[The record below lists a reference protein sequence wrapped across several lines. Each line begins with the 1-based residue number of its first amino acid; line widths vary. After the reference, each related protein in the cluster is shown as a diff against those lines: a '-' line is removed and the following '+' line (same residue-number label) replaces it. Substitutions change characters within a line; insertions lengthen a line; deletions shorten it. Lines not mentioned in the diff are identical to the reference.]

1 MKSVGKNTGSYC
13 IEGAFTITIFTI
25 CMMVLLSL
33 FSIIKVEGE
42 VQDALNESAL
52 ELSQLSYSTGMEH
65 PISAPVL
72 VNKNFHKDNLSAWMN
87 EQGIRAFHPVLKTD
101 QDTLKLQVTYLVKV
115 NTYGLFQKILPICQ
129 TAELDAMLPE
139 NLRSLYGGFGNSGA
153 DSIWKKPPFQ
163 RGRYFIGN
171 LRSGQASQA
180 VKPGQGID
188 LYNPVTGAMTEQIS
202 LNLFDPYYSV
212 LSGDDKLPNSY
223 SPKKESIERELINYG
238 RDFTKDVRQLK
249 GSIEMKNGTHVP
261 AKTGPKHMIL
271 TVPLEAKEN
280 PQMEQILQQISGE
293 LKSKYGISVEVQYLE
308 EALV

>member
-1 MKSVGKNTGSYC
+1 MKSAGKNNGSYC

-33 FSIIKVEGE
+33 FSVIKVEGE

-52 ELSQLSYSTGMEH
+52 ELSQFSYTTGMEH
-65 PISAPVL
+65 PMSAPLL
-72 VNKNFHKDNLSAWMN
+72 VNKNFHKENLSVWMC
-87 EQGIRAFHPVLKTD
+87 EQGVSAFYPTLKTD
-101 QDTLKLQVTYLVKV
+101 QDTLKLQVNYRIKI
-115 NTYGLFQKILPICQ
+115 NTYGLFRKVLPICQ

-139 NLRSLYGGFGNSGA
+139 NLRSLYDDNGLSGA

-171 LRSGQASQA
+171 LRSEQSSQA
-180 VKPGQGID
+180 VKPGQGVD
-188 LYNPVTGAMTEQIS
+188 LYNPSTGKMTEQIS
-202 LNLFDPYYSV
+202 MNLFDPYYSV
-212 LSGDDKLPNSY
+212 LFGDDKLPTSY

-249 GSIEMKNGTHVP
+249 GSIEMKNGTRQPV
-261 AKTGPKHMIL
+261 KSGPKHMIV
-271 TVPLEAKEN
+271 TVPLEAKDN
-280 PQMEQILQQISGE
+280 PQMDQILKQVSGE
-293 LKSKYGISVEVQYLE
+293 LKAKYGITVEVQYLE